1 MAGGL
6 YGRDQQQYLINLVAA
21 GNLNRRAPPKG
32 SKQLCLGK
40 HMSNLQGLITDVFGT
55 GEPSPLS
62 SPPDLPSVSSNMT
75 MPRHGDQSRGA
86 LSLRTSD
93 DTDYLQQKR
102 QSMDAGS
109 SEYDYMARSPLLEHE
124 HGLGPSGLQRIRQ
137 QPSSRVHTLPNT
149 SNSSFTSLS
158 AARSVS
164 NASSRPPSMYFPPEG
179 SSPGLEDLHR
189 FPSESLH
196 SFSFA
201 QQSEEFLHN
210 RQNILKRSIDF
221 MKDRFGFAASNV
233 HLANAQA
240 RLSGDTDI
248 QSMMDL
254 VSRANLLERNENQ
267 SQHTGLAG
275 GPLTGPPDLEGDNI
289 FEKAF
294 ANSSP
299 FPPTPSEPVTEN
311 AGSLRGQTDGSR
323 LLSPGADDRIM
334 PQPQKRGLRSIP
346 SSRRVSLKR
355 TYTDLGSISL
365 QNKLTEALA
374 QPYSA
379 GEFTVSPTGLSS
391 YGLGGGTPSV
401 HTHSSKWSPVSQAV
415 FTTEAQPGWT
425 ILAAN
430 DLACLVFGVTQGEV
444 RKLSI
449 LDLVQ
454 KERRQ
459 WLESK
464 LRNTGVSDS
473 PDKSRIINP
482 RSLGMGNGVTAQ
494 LLSKPPS
501 RETNPRRSQTENGGY
516 TRPRAAKSPNHSAK
530 KSRGVLLCGDVVP
543 IRKRNG
549 VTGSAS
555 VWVMEKRGGLIW
567 VLEEIVENTARL
579 RFDDNELLVESKG
592 DVEAIWGR
600 NLVNPGTP
608 MTELLPNVPR
618 RQTENG
624 REDNF
629 SRIAQQKYFTALTG
643 NEASIPVTIAETSV
657 PRELRISHFPHVAGI
672 VVLSATT
679 LNVISANSVFSAALF
694 GQEHPKGFRITDL
707 IPHFDEFLSILSEED
722 NVPLIDGMVIPE
734 HSFRRARALSVL
746 RDGKSNAASLFLRPS
761 GLPARHRDG
770 AEIMVDV
777 QMRVVKSETIF
788 PGNQRPTSTE
798 DQVRDDER
806 GMPVAVTE
814 VVYAL
819 WITYSRQL
827 HSILQDPDQ
836 FTKPL
841 VPHPSTAPSPGQRSP
856 TLPPTELPRLESPS
870 IDNQAQL
877 SLLTQQLSEAASE
890 PLTDKP
896 VQPVPELKS
905 IVAAKKELPKKK
917 SISEYVILEEMGQG
931 AYGQVK
937 LARCKRNPE
946 KKVVLKYV
954 TKKRI
959 LVDTWTRDRR
969 LGTVP
974 LEIHVLDYLRRDGL
988 KHPNIVEMEG
998 FFEDDVNYYI
1008 EMVPHGLPGMDLF
1021 DYIELR
1027 SNMDENECRNIFYQV
1042 VDAIHHLHT
1051 KANVVHR
1058 DIKDEN
1064 VILDGEGRIKLIDFG
1079 SAAYI
1084 NKGPFDVFVGTI
1096 DYAAPEVLQGKSY
1109 GGKEQDVWALGI
1121 LLYTIVYKE
1130 NPFYNID
1137 EILDHP
1143 LRVPFLPFS
1152 EECIDLIRK
1161 MLDRDVHSRLT
1172 IEEVIQHPWMAPAAV
1187 AEGREGN

>member
-1 MAGGL
+1 MAPLSDIMGSSE
-6 YGRDQQQYLINLVAA
+6 
-21 GNLNRRAPPKG
+21 RR
-32 SKQLCLGK
+32 
-40 HMSNLQGLITDVFGT
+40 TVEDD

-62 SPPDLPSVSSNMT
+62 SPPGQQTPSSL
-75 MPRHGDQSRGA
+75 MPPPGPANRSRES
-86 LSLRTSD
+86 LSLRTTD
-93 DTDYLQQKR
+93 DTGFSQKR
-102 QSMDAGS
+102 QSLDAS
-109 SEYDYMARSPLLEHE
+109 SLEYDYISRSPLLEHE

-137 QPSSRVHTLPNT
+137 APTLPNT
-149 SNSSFTSLS
+149 SNSTFTSPIAS
-158 AARSVS
+158 IASQSV
-164 NASSRPPSMYFPPEG
+164 ASSRSPSMHF
-179 SSPGLEDLHR
+179 STDRSTPGLEDLHR

-210 RQNILKRSIDF
+210 RQNVLKRSIDF

-240 RLSGDTDI
+240 RLSGDAEI
-248 QSMMDL
+248 QSMMEL
-254 VSRANLLERNENQ
+254 VSKANLLDRGENQ
-267 SQHTGLAG
+267 PVNSGLAG
-275 GPLTGPPDLEGDNI
+275 GPLTGPPDMEGANI

-294 ANSSP
+294 A
-299 FPPTPSEPVTEN
+299 TT
-311 AGSLRGQTDGSR
+311 GSLSR
-323 LLSPGADDRIM
+323 TTGETSSRNGPASPRQILEESQYLSPIADDHIT
-334 PQPQKRGLRSIP
+334 PQKRGMKSVP

-355 TYTDLGSISL
+355 TYTDLGSVAL

-379 GEFTVSPTGLSS
+379 GETLSHGGIL
-391 YGLGGGTPSV
+391 YGLGGGGASSV
-401 HTHSSKWSPVSQAV
+401 HTHSSKWFPVSQAV
-415 FTTEAQPGWT
+415 FTTGSTAPWT

-430 DLACLVFGVTQGEV
+430 DLACLGFGVTEADIK
-444 RKLSI
+444 KLSI
-449 LDLVQ
+449 LNLVQ

-464 LRNTGVSDS
+464 LRKPSLDNIGKPDS
-473 PDKSRIINP
+473 PDKLKINTVNTA
-482 RSLGMGNGVTAQ
+482 SLGMGNGVTAQ
-494 LLSKPPS
+494 LLSKSPS
-501 RETNPRRSQTENGGY
+501 NATNARRAKTEDGSGSTPY
-516 TRPRAAKSPNHSAK
+516 GQRSAKKMNHSSN

-543 IRKRNG
+543 ILKRNG

-555 VWVMEKRGGLIW
+555 VWVIEKRGGLIW
-567 VLEEIVENTARL
+567 VLEEIVENTVHL
-579 RFDDNELLVESKG
+579 RFDDGGRLLESQG
-592 DVEAIWGR
+592 DIEPIWGA
-600 NLVNPGTP
+600 NMLKSGIHITDII
-608 MTELLPNVPR
+608 PNVPR
-618 RQTENG
+618 PQQENFG
-624 REDNF
+624 EDVF
-629 SRIAQQKYFTALTG
+629 RRIVELKYFTALTR
-643 NEASIPVTIAETSV
+643 NQASIPITITELSS
-657 PRELRISHFPHVAGI
+657 PHHLRISHFPHVAGI

-679 LNVISANSVFSAALF
+679 LDVISANSVFSAALF
-694 GQEHPKGFRITDL
+694 GQEHLKDLKVTDL
-707 IPHFDEFLSILSEED
+707 IPYFDEYLNILTEED
-722 NVPLIDGMVIPE
+722 DVSLVDGMVIPE
-734 HSFRRARALSVL
+734 HSFRRARALLVI
-746 RDGKSNAASLFLRPS
+746 RDGKTKAASLFSRPS
-761 GLPARHRDG
+761 GLPSRHRDG

-777 QMRVVKSETIF
+777 QLRVVKSETIF
-788 PGNQRPTSTE
+788 PANSTSDISEHST
-798 DQVRDDER
+798 VDDEN
-806 GMPVAVTE
+806 GAPVAVTE

-827 HSILQDPDQ
+827 HSSMQEKNQQLQ
-836 FTKPL
+836 PL
-841 VPHPSTAPSPGQRSP
+841 SARSPSLPPQLSPGQRSP
-856 TLPPTELPRLESPS
+856 TLPAIEPPRVDSPF
-870 IDNQAQL
+870 IENQAQL
-877 SLLTQQLSEAASE
+877 SLLSRQLNEAASE

-896 VQPVPELKS
+896 VQPVPEVRS
-905 IVAAKKELPKKK
+905 AATKKEMPKKK

-937 LARCKRNPE
+937 LARCKRNPAS
-946 KKVVLKYV
+946 KVVLKYV

-988 KHPNIVEMEG
+988 RHPNIVEMKG
-998 FFEDDVNYYI
+998 FFEDDTNYYI

-1027 SNMDENECRNIFYQV
+1027 SKMDEDECRNIFYQV

-1051 KANVVHR
+1051 KAHVVHR

-1084 NKGPFDVFVGTI
+1084 SKGPFDVFVGTI

-1143 LRVPFLPFS
+1143 LRVPYLPFS
-1152 EECIDLIRK
+1152 EECIDLIRQ
-1161 MLDRDVHSRLT
+1161 MLDRDVDQRLT
-1172 IEEVIQHPWMAPAAV
+1172 IEGVMQHPWMMPASLATAV
-1187 AEGREGN
+1187 ATKVEDGPTVVK

>member
-1 MAGGL
+1 MPTSGPRNRSGENLSVRTTDDAA
-6 YGRDQQQYLINLVAA
+6 YL
-21 GNLNRRAPPKG
+21 
-32 SKQLCLGK
+32 
-40 HMSNLQGLITDVFGT
+40 
-55 GEPSPLS
+55 
-62 SPPDLPSVSSNMT
+62 
-75 MPRHGDQSRGA
+75 
-86 LSLRTSD
+86 
-93 DTDYLQQKR
+93 QKR
-102 QSMDAGS
+102 QSLDAS
-109 SEYDYMARSPLLEHE
+109 SLEYDYMSRSPLLEHE

-137 QPSSRVHTLPNT
+137 QPQSRGHALPNT
-149 SNSSFTSLS
+149 SNSAFASPT
-158 AARSVS
+158 APPSVS
-164 NASSRPPSMYFPPEG
+164 SSRSPSMHFSTG
-179 SSPGLEDLHR
+179 RSTPGLEDLHR

-240 RLSGDTDI
+240 RLSGDADI
-248 QSMMDL
+248 QSMMEL
-254 VSRANLLERNENQ
+254 VSKANLLERDENQ
-267 SQHTGLAG
+267 TEHSGLAG
-275 GPLTGPPDLEGDNI
+275 GPLTGPPDVEGANI

-294 ANSSP
+294 TNTGYLSQITSEHSSGNRTASSQQILGGAQ
-299 FPPTPSEPVTEN
+299 F
-311 AGSLRGQTDGSR
+311 
-323 LLSPGADDRIM
+323 LSPIADDYLAS
-334 PQPQKRGLRSIP
+334 QKRAMRSVP

-355 TYTDLGSISL
+355 TYTDLGSVAL

-374 QPYSA
+374 QPYS
-379 GEFTVSPTGLSS
+379 TGDILFPSGISS
-391 YGLGGGTPSV
+391 YGLGGGASSV

-415 FTTEAQPGWT
+415 FTTGSEAPWT

-430 DLACLVFGVTQGEV
+430 DLACLGFGVTEAEV
-444 RKLSI
+444 KKLSI

-464 LRNTGVSDS
+464 LRKPPLHNTGKLVPSE
-473 PDKSRIINP
+473 KSKMSTVNTH
-482 RSLGMGNGVTAQ
+482 SLGMGNGVTAQ

-501 RETNPRRSQTENGGY
+501 HATNARRAKAEDGNGS
-516 TRPRAAKSPNHSAK
+516 SPCGTKSAK
-530 KSRGVLLCGDVVP
+530 NPNDTSNKSRGVLLCGDVVP
-543 IRKRNG
+543 IQKRNG
-549 VTGSAS
+549 VKGSAS
-555 VWVMEKRGGLIW
+555 VWVIEKRGGLIW
-567 VLEEIVENTARL
+567 VLEEIVENTVHL
-579 RFDDNELLVESKG
+579 RFDDGGRLLESQG
-592 DVEAIWGR
+592 DIESFWGG
-600 NLVNPGTP
+600 NMLKPGIPITDII
-608 MTELLPNVPR
+608 PNVPQ
-618 RQTENG
+618 RQQENAG
-624 REDNF
+624 EDMF
-629 SRIAQQKYFTALTG
+629 PKIVELKYFTALTQ
-643 NEASIPVTIAETSV
+643 NESSIPITITELSS
-657 PRELRISHFPHVAGI
+657 PHDLRISHFPHVAGI
-672 VVLSATT
+672 VVLSAAT
-679 LNVISANSVFSAALF
+679 LHVISANSVFSAALF
-694 GQEHPKGFRITDL
+694 GQEHPKGFSITDL
-707 IPHFDEFLSILSEED
+707 IPRFDEYLNILTEED
-722 NVPLIDGMVIPE
+722 GVPLVDGMVIPE

-746 RDGKSNAASLFLRPS
+746 REGKTNAASLFLRPS
-761 GLPARHRDG
+761 GLPSRHRDG
-770 AEIMVDV
+770 TEIMVDV
-777 QMRVVKSETIF
+777 QMRVVRSETIF
-788 PGNQRPTSTE
+788 PGNSTS
-798 DQVRDDER
+798 DACKHPAPDDEN
-806 GMPVAVTE
+806 GAPVAVTE

-827 HSILQDPDQ
+827 HSTIQEKNQLPQ
-836 FTKPL
+836 PL
-841 VPHPSTAPSPGQRSP
+841 SARSPSIPPQHSPGQRSP
-856 TLPPTELPRLESPS
+856 TLPPTETSRVDSPL
-870 IDNQAQL
+870 IEDQAQL
-877 SLLTQQLSEAASE
+877 SLLSRQLNEAASE

-896 VQPVPELKS
+896 VQPMPEVR
-905 IVAAKKELPKKK
+905 IAALKKEMPKKK

-974 LEIHVLDYLRRDGL
+974 LEIHVLDFLRRDGL

-998 FFEDDVNYYI
+998 FFEDDINYYI

-1027 SNMDENECRNIFYQV
+1027 SNMDEDECRNIFYQV

-1051 KANVVHR
+1051 KAHVVHR

-1084 NKGPFDVFVGTI
+1084 SKGPFDVFVGTI

-1137 EILDHP
+1137 EILDHS
-1143 LRVPFLPFS
+1143 LRVPYLPFS
-1152 EECIDLIRK
+1152 EDCIDLIRK
-1161 MLDRDVHSRLT
+1161 MLDREVGQRLT
-1172 IEEVIQHPWMAPAAV
+1172 IEGVIQHPWMRPAALAAAMV
-1187 AEGREGN
+1187 AAAAAAAIVEDDRLIVT

>member
-1 MAGGL
+1 
-6 YGRDQQQYLINLVAA
+6 
-21 GNLNRRAPPKG
+21 
-32 SKQLCLGK
+32 
-40 HMSNLQGLITDVFGT
+40 MSG
-55 GEPSPLS
+55 
-62 SPPDLPSVSSNMT
+62 
-75 MPRHGDQSRGA
+75 PRSRSRGD
-86 LSLRTSD
+86 LSVRTD
-93 DTDYLQQKR
+93 DADYTQRRRSL
-102 QSMDAGS
+102 DAGS
-109 SEYDYMARSPLLEHE
+109 SEYDYMARSPLLEQE

-137 QPSSRVHTLPNT
+137 NPLSRVYTLPNI
-149 SNSSFTSLS
+149 SNSSFTSPT
-158 AARSVS
+158 APRSVS
-164 NASSRPPSMYFPPEG
+164 GASSRSPSLHFLPDR
-179 SSPGLEDLHR
+179 SSPALEDLHR

-240 RLSGDTDI
+240 RLSGDTEI
-248 QSMMDL
+248 QSMMEL
-254 VSRANLLERNENQ
+254 VSKANLLERSE
-267 SQHTGLAG
+267 SHAQHTGLEP
-275 GPLTGPPDLEGDNI
+275 GPLTGPPDVEGDNI

-294 ANSSP
+294 AKSNPLVSCERP
-299 FPPTPSEPVTEN
+299 AEN
-311 AGSLRGQTDGSR
+311 GAASQQILGEGQF
-323 LLSPGADDRIM
+323 LSPVPDDFLT
-334 PQPQKRGLRSIP
+334 QQKRGMRSAP

-355 TYTDLGSISL
+355 TYTDVGSVAL
-365 QNKLTEALA
+365 HNKLTEALA
-374 QPYSA
+374 QPYST
-379 GEFTVSPTGLSS
+379 GDITSPNAISSS
-391 YGLGGGTPSV
+391 YGLGGGGSSV

-415 FTTEAQPGWT
+415 FTTESEPRWT

-430 DLACLVFGVTQGEV
+430 DLACLVFGVTQSEV
-444 RKLSI
+444 KKLSF
-449 LDLVQ
+449 LDLVH

-464 LRNTGVSDS
+464 LRKPPVNSSGKSESKISTINT
-473 PDKSRIINP
+473 
-482 RSLGMGNGVTAQ
+482 RSLGVGNGVTAQ

-501 RETNPRRSQTENGGY
+501 HAKSPRRARTEDGSYGY
-516 TRPRAAKSPNHSAK
+516 SGNRTAKSPNHFAN

-543 IRKRNG
+543 IQKRNG

-567 VLEEIVENTARL
+567 VLEEIVENTVHLRL
-579 RFDDNELLVESKG
+579 GDDGRLTDIQG
-592 DVEAIWGR
+592 DIEPIWGKKI
-600 NLVNPGTP
+600 LKPGMPVTDLIP
-608 MTELLPNVPR
+608 HFPQRQEEYAKDDDLRKIVEL
-618 RQTENG
+618 
-624 REDNF
+624 
-629 SRIAQQKYFTALTG
+629 KYFTALTQS
-643 NEASIPVTIAETSV
+643 EASIPITIAELSS
-657 PRELRISHFPHVAGI
+657 PYDLRVSHFPHVAGI
-672 VVLSATT
+672 VVLSSAN
-679 LNVISANSVFSAALF
+679 LHIISANSVFSTTLF
-694 GQEHPKGFRITDL
+694 GRERPKGSEITDL
-707 IPHFDEFLSILSEED
+707 IPHFDEYLKILTDED
-722 NVPLIDGMVIPE
+722 DVPLVDGMVIPE

-746 RDGKSNAASLFLRPS
+746 REGRTNAASLFLRPS

-770 AEIMVDV
+770 SEIMVDV

-788 PGNQRPTSTE
+788 SATQSSDISEHP
-798 DQVRDDER
+798 VLDDENR
-806 GMPVAVTE
+806 APVAYTE

-827 HSILQDPDQ
+827 HSALHETSQLPEPPSA
-836 FTKPL
+836 KPTT
-841 VPHPSTAPSPGQRSP
+841 PPQPSPGQRSP
-856 TLPPTELPRLESPS
+856 TLPPPEKPRVDSPS
-870 IDNQAQL
+870 IENPAQL
-877 SLLTQQLSEAASE
+877 SLLSKQLSEAASE
-890 PLTDKP
+890 PLTDRP
-896 VQPVPELKS
+896 VQPVPEVNKATVQRDS
-905 IVAAKKELPKKK
+905 PRRK

-937 LARCKRNPE
+937 LARCIRNPE
-946 KKVVLKYV
+946 RKVVLKYV

-974 LEIHVLDYLRRDGL
+974 LEIHVLDFLRRDGL

-998 FFEDDVNYYI
+998 FFEDDINYYI

-1027 SNMDENECRNIFYQV
+1027 SNMDEDECRNIFYQV

-1109 GGKEQDVWALGI
+1109 RGKEQDVWALGI

-1143 LRVPFLPFS
+1143 LRVPYLPFS
-1152 EECIDLIRK
+1152 EDCIDLIRK
-1161 MLDRDVHSRLT
+1161 MLDRDVDQRLT
-1172 IEEVIQHPWMAPAAV
+1172 IEEVIQHPWMRPAAAAAGRV
-1187 AEGREGN
+1187 AGA

>member
-1 MAGGL
+1 M
-6 YGRDQQQYLINLVAA
+6 
-21 GNLNRRAPPKG
+21 PPPG
-32 SKQLCLGK
+32 A
-40 HMSNLQGLITDVFGT
+40 SN
-55 GEPSPLS
+55 
-62 SPPDLPSVSSNMT
+62 
-75 MPRHGDQSRGA
+75 QSREN
-86 LSLRTSD
+86 LSLRTTD
-93 DTDYLQQKR
+93 DTSYLPKR
-102 QSMDAGS
+102 QSLDAS
-109 SEYDYMARSPLLEHE
+109 SLEYDYMSRSPLLEHE

-137 QPSSRVHTLPNT
+137 APTLPNA
-149 SNSSFTSLS
+149 SNSAFTSPIAS
-158 AARSVS
+158 QSV
-164 NASSRPPSMYFPPEG
+164 ASSRSPSMHF
-179 SSPGLEDLHR
+179 STDRSMSTAGLEDLHR

-210 RQNILKRSIDF
+210 RQNVLKRSIDF
-221 MKDRFGFAASNV
+221 MKDRFGFAASNL

-240 RLSGDTDI
+240 RLSGDADI
-248 QSMMDL
+248 QSMMEL
-254 VSRANLLERNENQ
+254 VSKASLLERDENQ
-267 SQHTGLAG
+267 IVHSGLAG
-275 GPLTGPPDLEGDNI
+275 GPLTGPPDIEGANI

-294 ANSSP
+294 ANTGPLSHTTGVASSRNGTASP
-299 FPPTPSEPVTEN
+299 QQILE
-311 AGSLRGQTDGSR
+311 GSQY
-323 LLSPGADDRIM
+323 LSPITDDFLTS
-334 PQPQKRGLRSIP
+334 QKRGMRSVP

-355 TYTDLGSISL
+355 TYTDLGSVAL

-374 QPYSA
+374 QPYST
-379 GEFTVSPTGLSS
+379 GETLSQSGILS
-391 YGLGGGTPSV
+391 YGLGGGGASSV

-415 FTTEAQPGWT
+415 FTTGSTAPWT

-430 DLACLVFGVTQGEV
+430 DLACLVFGVTEAEV
-444 RKLSI
+444 KKLSI
-449 LDLVQ
+449 LSLVQ

-464 LRNTGVSDS
+464 LRKPSPDNTGNPDS
-473 PDKSRIINP
+473 PSKLKTNP
-482 RSLGMGNGVTAQ
+482 VNMQSLGMGNGVTAQ

-501 RETNPRRSQTENGGY
+501 RATNARRAKTEDGGGSSPCGA
-516 TRPRAAKSPNHSAK
+516 RSAKKTNHSSN

-543 IRKRNG
+543 ILKRNG

-567 VLEEIVENTARL
+567 VLEEIVANTVHL
-579 RFDDNELLVESKG
+579 RFDDGGQLLESQG
-592 DVEAIWGR
+592 DIEPIWGTDM
-600 NLVNPGTP
+600 LKPGVHI
-608 MTELLPNVPR
+608 TEIIPNIP
-618 RQTENG
+618 QQQQENAG
-624 REDNF
+624 EDVF
-629 SRIAQQKYFTALTG
+629 TRIVELKYFTALTR
-643 NEASIPVTIAETSV
+643 NQAAIPITITELSS
-657 PRELRISHFPHVAGI
+657 PHHLRISHFPHVAGI

-679 LNVISANSVFSAALF
+679 LDVISANSVFSAALF
-694 GQEHPKGFRITDL
+694 GQEHLKDFRVTDL
-707 IPHFDEFLSILSEED
+707 IPYFDEYLNILTEED
-722 NVPLIDGMVIPE
+722 GVPLVDGMVIPE
-734 HSFRRARALSVL
+734 HSFRRARALLAL
-746 RDGKSNAASLFLRPS
+746 RDGTTKAASLFLRPS
-761 GLPARHRDG
+761 GLPSRHRDG

-788 PGNQRPTSTE
+788 PAHSKSDVSEQSKL
-798 DQVRDDER
+798 DDEN
-806 GMPVAVTE
+806 GTPVAITE

-827 HSILQDPDQ
+827 HSSMQEKTQNALPVAV
-836 FTKPL
+836 KS
-841 VPHPSTAPSPGQRSP
+841 PSIPPQLSPGQRSP
-856 TLPPTELPRLESPS
+856 TLPAIEPVRIDSPF
-870 IDNQAQL
+870 IEDQAQL
-877 SLLTQQLSEAASE
+877 SLLSRQLNEAASE

-896 VQPVPELKS
+896 VQPVPEIRS
-905 IVAAKKELPKKK
+905 ATVKKEMPKKK

-937 LARCKRNPE
+937 LARSKRNPE
-946 KKVVLKYV
+946 NKVVLKFV

-988 KHPNIVEMEG
+988 RHPNIVEMKG
-998 FFEDDVNYYI
+998 FFEDDINYYI

-1027 SNMDENECRNIFYQV
+1027 SNMDEDECRNIFYQV

-1051 KANVVHR
+1051 KAHVVHR

-1084 NKGPFDVFVGTI
+1084 SKGPFDVFVGTI

-1143 LRVPFLPFS
+1143 LRVPYLPFS
-1152 EECIDLIRK
+1152 EECIDLIRQ
-1161 MLDRDVHSRLT
+1161 MLDRDIDQRLT
-1172 IEEVIQHPWMAPAAV
+1172 IEEVIQHPWMRPAALAAAAAAAV
-1187 AEGREGN
+1187 ADADGLTVTKTYEGN

>member
-1 MAGGL
+1 MPPPGPT
-6 YGRDQQQYLINLVAA
+6 
-21 GNLNRRAPPKG
+21 NR
-32 SKQLCLGK
+32 
-40 HMSNLQGLITDVFGT
+40 
-55 GEPSPLS
+55 
-62 SPPDLPSVSSNMT
+62 
-75 MPRHGDQSRGA
+75 PRES
-86 LSLRTSD
+86 LSLRTTD
-93 DTDYLQQKR
+93 DTGYLQKR
-102 QSMDAGS
+102 QSLDAS
-109 SEYDYMARSPLLEHE
+109 SLEYDYMSRSPLLEHE

-137 QPSSRVHTLPNT
+137 TPTLPNA
-149 SNSSFTSLS
+149 SNSAFASPIASQ
-158 AARSVS
+158 SV
-164 NASSRPPSMYFPPEG
+164 ASSRSPSMHF
-179 SSPGLEDLHR
+179 STDRSTPGLEDLHR

-240 RLSGDTDI
+240 RLSGDAEI
-248 QSMMDL
+248 QSMMEL
-254 VSRANLLERNENQ
+254 VSKANLLERDENQ
-267 SQHTGLAG
+267 PVHSGLAG
-275 GPLTGPPDLEGDNI
+275 GPLTGPPDMEGANI

-294 ANSSP
+294 ATTSSLSQTTGVASP
-299 FPPTPSEPVTEN
+299 RNGTASPQQILE
-311 AGSLRGQTDGSR
+311 GSQYLC
-323 LLSPGADDRIM
+323 PIADDHLTS
-334 PQPQKRGLRSIP
+334 QKRGMRSVP

-355 TYTDLGSISL
+355 TYTDLGSVAL

-379 GEFTVSPTGLSS
+379 GETLSHSGILS
-391 YGLGGGTPSV
+391 YGLGGGGASSV

-415 FTTEAQPGWT
+415 FTTGSIAPWT

-430 DLACLVFGVTQGEV
+430 DLACLGFGVTEAEIK
-444 RKLSI
+444 KLSI
-449 LDLVQ
+449 LNLFQ

-464 LRNTGVSDS
+464 LRKPSPETTAKPDS
-473 PDKSRIINP
+473 PEKLKINTVNTQ
-482 RSLGMGNGVTAQ
+482 SLGMGNGVTAQ

-501 RETNPRRSQTENGGY
+501 HATNARRAKTEDGSGSNRWGA
-516 TRPRAAKSPNHSAK
+516 RSAKKMNHSSN

-543 IRKRNG
+543 ILKRNG

-555 VWVMEKRGGLIW
+555 VWVIEKRGGLIW
-567 VLEEIVENTARL
+567 VLEEIVENTVHL
-579 RFDDNELLVESKG
+579 RFDDGGRLLESQG
-592 DVEAIWGR
+592 DIEPIWGADM
-600 NLVNPGTP
+600 LKPGVHITDIIP
-608 MTELLPNVPR
+608 NIPQHRPENAGEDVFRKIVEL
-618 RQTENG
+618 
-624 REDNF
+624 
-629 SRIAQQKYFTALTG
+629 KYFTALTR
-643 NEASIPVTIAETSV
+643 NQASIPITVTELSS
-657 PRELRISHFPHVAGI
+657 PHDLRISHFPHVAGI

-679 LNVISANSVFSAALF
+679 LDVISANSVFSAALF
-694 GQEHPKGFRITDL
+694 GQENLKDFRVTDL
-707 IPHFDEFLSILSEED
+707 IPHFDEYLNILTEED
-722 NVPLIDGMVIPE
+722 GVPLVDGMVIPE
-734 HSFRRARALSVL
+734 HSFRRARALLVL
-746 RDGKSNAASLFLRPS
+746 RDGKTKAASLFLRPS
-761 GLPARHRDG
+761 GLPSRHRDG

-788 PGNQRPTSTE
+788 PANSTSDINENST
-798 DQVRDDER
+798 VDDENEA
-806 GMPVAVTE
+806 PVAVTE

-827 HSILQDPDQ
+827 HSSMQEKNQHPQ
-836 FTKPL
+836 PL
-841 VPHPSTAPSPGQRSP
+841 SARSPSIPPQLSPGQRSP
-856 TLPPTELPRLESPS
+856 TLPAIEPPRVDSPF
-870 IDNQAQL
+870 IENQAQL
-877 SLLTQQLSEAASE
+877 SLLSRQLNEAASE

-896 VQPVPELKS
+896 VQPMPEVRS
-905 IVAAKKELPKKK
+905 AAIKKEMPKKK

-946 KKVVLKYV
+946 TKVVLKYV

-988 KHPNIVEMEG
+988 RHPNIVEMKG
-998 FFEDDVNYYI
+998 FFEDDINYYI

-1027 SNMDENECRNIFYQV
+1027 SNMDEDECRNIFYQV

-1051 KANVVHR
+1051 KAHVVHR

-1084 NKGPFDVFVGTI
+1084 SKGPFDVFVGTI

-1143 LRVPFLPFS
+1143 LRVPYLPFS
-1152 EECIDLIRK
+1152 EECIDLIRQ
-1161 MLDRDVHSRLT
+1161 MLDRDIDQRLT
-1172 IEEVIQHPWMAPAAV
+1172 IEEVIQHPWMRPAALAAAV
-1187 AEGREGN
+1187 AAKVEDGPTAK